1 MIPFI
6 NSKKIPRVM
15 MVMGRVRTINK
26 GLTIKLSKLKT
37 IATITAVTYESTA
50 TPGNTLDSNT
60 TAKALYK
67 SRKMKFITTNKK
79 STA

>member
-15 MVMGRVRTINK
+15 IVRTINK

-60 TAKALYK
+60 TAKALNK